1 MKNRN
6 RILSV
11 FAVAALALT
20 GCSGGGE
27 YPDGNV
33 EIIVPNAAGGSVD
46 TTTRA
51 FAEAMSEELDT
62 QFVVV
67 NRDGGGQ
74 TVGTTEAANAN
85 PDGYTTYT
93 APASAFAS
101 RPLLEEVQ
109 YSADDFISIAALA
122 HQPYVIVTDIDSGY
136 KTLED
141 LAAADERVTYTTF
154 GRGNMTHLAMGN
166 TLDSMG
172 VEGEPVPYESGADA
186 IQAVTS
192 GQVDIG
198 VVDVNIASG
207 QIDSGTVNALA
218 VTSEE
223 RHESYP
229 DVVSLAETEWPEGA
243 GFISMVAWAVPAD
256 TPEDVVNTLTEAAQN
271 AYNSDSYQE
280 YVESNYL
287 MEPEYNGTAWFEE
300 LIPELSERSAE
311 SFERLGL
318 ASE

>member
-11 FAVAALALT
+11 FAVAAIAVT
-20 GCSGGGE
+20 GCAGGDE
-27 YPDGNV
+27 YPSGNV

-51 FAEAMSEELDT
+51 FAEAMSEELDNE
-62 QFVVV
+62 FVVV
-67 NRDGGGQ
+67 NREGGGQ
-74 TVGTTEAANAN
+74 TIGTTEAANAD
-85 PDGYTTYT
+85 PDGYTTYS

-101 RPLLEEVQ
+101 RPLLEDVQ
-109 YSADDFISIAALA
+109 YSADDFVSITHLA
-122 HQPYVIVTDIDSGY
+122 HQPYVIVTEASSEY
-136 KTLED
+136 ETLED
-141 LAAADERVTYTTF
+141 LAEADERVTYTTF
-154 GRGNMTHLAMGN
+154 GQGNMTHLAMGN

-172 VEGEPVPYESGADA
+172 VDGEPVPYESGADA

-198 VVDVNIASG
+198 VIDVNVASG
-207 QIDSGTVNALA
+207 QIDSGAVNALA

-223 RHESYP
+223 RHDSYP
-229 DVVSLAETEWPEGA
+229 DIVSLAETEWPEGA

-256 TPEDVVNTLTEAAQN
+256 TPEDVVDTLTNAAES
-271 AYNSDSYQE
+271 AYNSSTYQE
-280 YVESNYL
+280 YVEANYL
-287 MEPEYNGTAWFEE
+287 MDTEYTGSAWFDE

-318 ASE
+318 DSE

>member
-20 GCSGGGE
+20 GCSGGEE

-67 NRDGGGQ
+67 NRDGGSQ

-85 PDGYTTYT
+85 PDGYTTYS

-109 YSADDFISIAALA
+109 YSADDFISITPLA
-122 HQPYVIVTDIDSGY
+122 HQPYVIVTDIDSQY

-198 VVDVNIASG
+198 VVDVSIASG
-207 QIDSGTVNALA
+207 QMDSGTVNALA

-223 RHESYP
+223 RHEAYP
-229 DVVSLAETEWPEGA
+229 DIVSLSETEWPEGS

-256 TPEDVVNTLTEAAQN
+256 TPEDIVNTLTEAAEA
-271 AYNSDSYQE
+271 AYNSPTYQE
-280 YVESNYL
+280 YVEANFL
-287 MEPEYNGTAWFEE
+287 METEYTGASWFEE